1 MEAMDTRGQNKEGK
15 MGGKS
20 VAIYYGTHESGKGR
34 MHSAV
39 VAEPWDDLTEGN
51 NRTVGEGGWED
62 KGSNGVRLE
71 EGVNVVRVPDNPS
84 KALASSWTALAL
96 KTPLLPRAYHS
107 CASISHLRALLHQP
121 RLINI
126 SQNSHAARKNR
137 THVGEDLCAPE
148 F

>member
-1 MEAMDTRGQNKEGK
+1 M
-15 MGGKS
+15 
-20 VAIYYGTHESGKGR
+20 
-34 MHSAV
+34 
-39 VAEPWDDLTEGN
+39 EPWDDLAEGN
-51 NRTVGEGGWED
+51 NRTAGEDSWED

-71 EGVNVVRVPDNPS
+71 EGVNVVRVPDNPL

-96 KTPLLPRAYHS
+96 RTPLLARAYHF
-107 CASISHLRALLHQP
+107 CASIFHLRALLHQP

-137 THVGEDLCAPE
+137 THIGEGLYAPE